1 MTVIHTVTWTALPT
15 ATPEKLAAAKEALL
29 TLTAIPGCKRVQ
41 FGETFTT
48 ERARG
53 YTHQLVVELENKDT
67 LASYGPHP
75 MHQAVLQNHLKHLFD
90 LSTTL
95 AIDFEC

>member
-53 YTHQLVVELENKDT
+53 YTHREFFLLPELSLN
-67 LASYGPHP
+67 LI
-75 MHQAVLQNHLKHLFD
+75 VLQSL
-90 LSTTL
+90 
-95 AIDFEC
+95 